1 VLGALPDALIIA
13 VSGLGGSREVVAKQA
28 RAHSQQTVK
37 RHITF
42 TWQLDSTDSMSC
54 CCCCCCCSTVSAAAA
69 AAWQVLGSALSLCQ
83 PMRRWQWGWELWQAA
98 P

>member
-1 VLGALPDALIIA
+1 MLGALPDALIIA

-42 TWQLDSTDSMSC
+42 TWQLDSPDSIS
-54 CCCCCCCSTVSAAAA
+54 CCCCSTASAAAA
-69 AAWQVLGSALSLCQ
+69 AAW
-83 PMRRWQWGWELWQAA
+83 
-98 P
+98 